1 MRTRRWAGLLMLL
14 WAHPLEAQTS
24 ATGIGPRMK
33 TTWIHPWAPAALSR
47 SADLDVAR
55 TQATGRGAKG
65 AVGGA
70 LLLGTVAA
78 IVRAGMCERGDSC
91 TGPVVMW
98 GLMGATVGAVLG
110 GLLAGATE

>member
-1 MRTRRWAGLLMLL
+1 
-14 WAHPLEAQTS
+14 
-24 ATGIGPRMK
+24 MK
-33 TTWIHPWAPAALSR
+33 TTWIHPWTLAALPR

-98 GLMGATVGAVLG
+98 SLMGATVGAVLG